1 MGNGNA
7 CFRRLE
13 SSRSAGG
20 ERGEGMFEDYPKHA
34 KLRDGREITL
44 RPMVR
49 EDEEALLDFFRRL
62 PPEDRLFLKDDV
74 TDPNVI
80 KAWAENLD
88 YEKVIPI
95 LALFEDRIIGDAT
108 LHRTR
113 HGWSTHVGEIR
124 LVTDPE
130 FRRQRLGRIL
140 AREIFF
146 LALVLKL
153 DKVVAEMMEDQ
164 EGAIRVFTALGFEK
178 EAVLKNHVR
187 DLEGKYHNLIIMSQD
202 VIGFW
207 RRIED
212 HIADAMSDYS
222 GS

>member
-1 MGNGNA
+1 
-7 CFRRLE
+7 
-13 SSRSAGG
+13 
-20 ERGEGMFEDYPKHA
+20 MFEEYPKRA
-34 KLRDGREITL
+34 TLRDGQEIIL
-44 RPMVR
+44 RLMVR
-49 EDEEALLDFFRRL
+49 EDDKKLLEFFRRL

-74 TDPNVI
+74 TDAKLI
-80 KAWAENLD
+80 QTWAENLD
-88 YEKVIPI
+88 YSHVIPI
-95 LALFEDRIIGDAT
+95 LAESEDRIIGDAT
-108 LHRTR
+108 LHRNR
-113 HGWSTHVGEIR
+113 HGWSTHVGDIR

-153 DKVVAEMMEDQ
+153 NKVVAQMMEDQ
-164 EGAIRVFTALGFEK
+164 HGAIRVFTALGFEQ
-178 EAVLKNHVR
+178 EAILKNHVR
-187 DLEGKYHNLIIMSQD
+187 DLEGKHHNLIIMSQD

-212 HIADAMSDYS
+212 QIADAMADVS

>member
-1 MGNGNA
+1 MV
-7 CFRRLE
+7 LT
-13 SSRSAGG
+13 
-20 ERGEGMFEDYPKHA
+20 DYPKRA
-34 KLRDGREITL
+34 TLQDGRVVWL

-49 EDEEALLDFFRRL
+49 DDEQKLLEFFRRL

-74 TDPNVI
+74 TRPEVI
-80 KAWAENLD
+80 HTWAETLD
-88 YEKVIPI
+88 YNRVIPVLAEHEGRI
-95 LALFEDRIIGDAT
+95 LGDAT
-108 LHRTR
+108 LHRNR
-113 HGWSTHVGEIR
+113 YGWSTHVGEIR

-130 FRRQRLGRIL
+130 FRRQRLGRML

-164 EGAIRVFTALGFEK
+164 KGAVRVFSALGFEQ
-178 EAVLKNHVR
+178 EATLRNHVR
-187 DLEGKYHNLIIMSQD
+187 DLEGRHHNLIIMSQD

-212 HIADAMSDYS
+212 HIADAMADRSDE
-222 GS
+222 

>member
-1 MGNGNA
+1 
-7 CFRRLE
+7 
-13 SSRSAGG
+13 
-20 ERGEGMFEDYPKHA
+20 MFEDYPKHA
-34 KLRDGREITL
+34 TLRGGQVITL

-49 EDEEALLDFFRRL
+49 EDEEKLLDFFRRL

-80 KAWAENLD
+80 KQWAENINYD
-88 YEKVIPI
+88 RVIPI
-95 LALFEDRIIGDAT
+95 LAEYENRIIGDAT
-108 LHRTR
+108 LHRNR
-113 HGWSTHVGEIR
+113 YGWSTHVGEIR

-130 FRRQRLGRIL
+130 FRRQRLGRTL

-153 DKVVAEMMEDQ
+153 DKVIAQMMEDQ
-164 EGAIRVFTALGFEK
+164 EGARRVFTALGFEQ

-187 DLEGKYHNLIIMSQD
+187 DLEGKLHNLIIMSQD

-212 HIADAMSDYS
+212 QIADAMADHS
-222 GS
+222 GADRPPEKSRPGGP

>member
-1 MGNGNA
+1 
-7 CFRRLE
+7 
-13 SSRSAGG
+13 
-20 ERGEGMFEDYPKHA
+20 MFEDYPKTA
-34 KLRDGREITL
+34 TVRNGTVIAL

-49 EDEEALLDFFRRL
+49 EDEAKLLDFFRRL

-74 TDPNVI
+74 TDPKVI
-80 KAWAENLD
+80 HTWAENLD
-88 YEKVIPI
+88 YHRVIPI
-95 LALFEDRIIGDAT
+95 LAEHEGRIVGDAT
-108 LHRTR
+108 LHRAR
-113 HGWSTHVGEIR
+113 YGWSTHVGEIR

-153 DKVVAEMMEDQ
+153 NKVVAEMMEDQ
-164 EGAIRVFTALGFEK
+164 QGAVRVFTAMGFEQ

-187 DLEGKYHNLIIMSQD
+187 DLEGKYHNLVIMSQD

-212 HIADAMSDYS
+212 RIADAMADRS
-222 GS
+222 GA

>member
-1 MGNGNA
+1 M
-7 CFRRLE
+7 L
-13 SSRSAGG
+13 
-20 ERGEGMFEDYPKHA
+20 EDYPKRA
-34 KLRDGREITL
+34 ILRGGQEVIL

-49 EDEEALLDFFRRL
+49 EDEQKLLEFFQRL

-74 TDPNVI
+74 TNPNVI
-80 KAWAENLD
+80 HTWAENLD
-88 YEKVIPI
+88 YNRVIPI
-95 LALFEDRIIGDAT
+95 LAERENRVVGDAT

-113 HGWSTHVGEIR
+113 YGWSTHVGEIR
-124 LVTDPE
+124 LATDPE
-130 FRRQRLGRIL
+130 FRRERLGRIL

-164 EGAIRVFTALGFEK
+164 HGAVRVFTALGFEQ
-178 EAVLKNHVR
+178 EAILKKHVR
-187 DLEGKYHNLIIMSQD
+187 DLEGNYHNLMIMGQD

-212 HIADAMSDYS
+212 RIADAMADRS

>member
-1 MGNGNA
+1 MTI
-7 CFRRLE
+7 L
-13 SSRSAGG
+13 S
-20 ERGEGMFEDYPKHA
+20 DYPKRATLH
-34 KLRDGREITL
+34 DGHVVTL

-49 EDEEALLDFFRRL
+49 EDEQKLLEFFRRL

-74 TDPNVI
+74 TRPDVI
-80 KAWAENLD
+80 HAWVEHLD
-88 YEKVIPI
+88 YNRVIPI
-95 LALFEDRIIGDAT
+95 LAECEGRIIGNAT
-108 LHRTR
+108 LHRSR
-113 HGWSTHVGEIR
+113 FGWSTHVAEIR

-146 LALVLKL
+146 LALILKL

-164 EGAIRVFTALGFEK
+164 EGAIRVFSALGFAQ

-187 DLEGKYHNLIIMSQD
+187 DLEGKNHNLIVMSQD

-212 HIADAMSDYS
+212 YIADAMADRS

>member
-1 MGNGNA
+1 MILN
-7 CFRRLE
+7 
-13 SSRSAGG
+13 
-20 ERGEGMFEDYPKHA
+20 DYPKRA
-34 KLRDGREITL
+34 QLQDGQEVTL

-49 EDEEALLDFFRRL
+49 EDEQKLLEFFRRL

-74 TDPNVI
+74 TRPDVI
-80 KAWAENLD
+80 CAWAETLD
-88 YEKVIPI
+88 YNRVIPI
-95 LALFEDRIIGDAT
+95 LAECEGRIIGDAT
-108 LHRTR
+108 LHRAR
-113 HGWSTHVGEIR
+113 YGWSTHVGEIR

-130 FRRQRLGRIL
+130 FRRQRLGRLL

-164 EGAIRVFTALGFEK
+164 QGALRVFSALGFQQ
-178 EAVLKNHVR
+178 EATLKNHVR

-212 HIADAMSDYS
+212 HIADAMADRS